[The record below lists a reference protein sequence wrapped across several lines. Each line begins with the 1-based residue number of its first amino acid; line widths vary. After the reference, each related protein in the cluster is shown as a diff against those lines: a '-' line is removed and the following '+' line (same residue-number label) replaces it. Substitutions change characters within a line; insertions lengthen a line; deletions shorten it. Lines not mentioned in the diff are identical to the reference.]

1 MALMTRKRST
11 RKRITNKVTAAISAK
26 PKTVAVAGIAAA
38 TAVGAAAWLS
48 TRRNGEGIALHV
60 ESDGDGAW
68 LLRQEGLEEPIER
81 HPNKKGAVSS
91 ARHYAREHG
100 PSMLTIHKESGAV
113 SERHVYAKA

>member
-1 MALMTRKRST
+1 MALMTKKRSAG
-11 RKRITNKVTAAISAK
+11 KRIAKKVTGAMSSK
-26 PKTVAVAGIAAA
+26 PKTVAVAGLAAA

-48 TRRNGEGIALHV
+48 TRRNGEGVALHV
-60 ESDGDGAW
+60 EADGDGGW
-68 LLRQEGLEEPIER
+68 LLRREGVEEPIER

>member
-1 MALMTRKRST
+1 MALRTKKRST
-11 RKRITNKVTAAISAK
+11 RKRIAKKVTGAMSAK
-26 PKTVAVAGIAAA
+26 PKTVAVAGLAAA

-60 ESDGDGAW
+60 ESDGDGW
-68 LLRQEGLEEPIER
+68 LLRQEGMEEPIEH